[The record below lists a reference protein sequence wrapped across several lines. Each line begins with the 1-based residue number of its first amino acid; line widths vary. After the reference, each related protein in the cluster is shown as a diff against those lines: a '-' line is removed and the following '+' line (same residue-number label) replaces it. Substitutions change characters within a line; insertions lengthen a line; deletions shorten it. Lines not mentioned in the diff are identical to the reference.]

1 MTKLLA
7 LYKTPSDEEAFW
19 HHYETVHVPLVRK
32 IPGLQSIN
40 LSRVVSSPTDPEL
53 PYVLIAEMTFPD
65 RATFD
70 AAMKSEENK
79 MAGKDLM
86 SFARGLVTLLVTEES

>member
-7 LYKTPSDEEAFW
+7 LYKTPSDVEAFW

-32 IPGLQSIN
+32 IPGLQSIILN
-40 LSRVVSSPTDPEL
+40 KVDSSPTNPDL
-53 PYVLIAEMTFPD
+53 PYFLIAEMRFPD

-70 AAMKSEENK
+70 AAMKSEENR

-86 SFARGLVTLLVTEES
+86 SFARGLVTLLVAEEA